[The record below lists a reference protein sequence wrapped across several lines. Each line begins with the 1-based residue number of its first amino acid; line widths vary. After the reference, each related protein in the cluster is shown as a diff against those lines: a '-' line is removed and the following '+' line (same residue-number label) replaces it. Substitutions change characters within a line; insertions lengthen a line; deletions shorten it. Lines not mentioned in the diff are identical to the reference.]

1 MEEGKWGA
9 AFFFTSPNAGR
20 SIRWSEPE
28 ADRVGGQRVSIKGR
42 GVGAGGGGEH
52 DEDVARIMVR
62 AMGFGVVK
70 RGIIGRVTGN

>member
-1 MEEGKWGA
+1 M
-9 AFFFTSPNAGR
+9 GR
-20 SIRWSEPE
+20 SFFLHLPQRGEVDPLERSEGGSG
-28 ADRVGGQRVSIKGR
+28 GGQRVSIKGR